1 MLKST
6 ELVAV
11 IALMLFPTLCAA
23 QSNPE
28 GDDHHGP
35 SPESIAA
42 CKDKT
47 EGDTCEFDGPHGH
60 VAGTCHKSRSGDLT
74 CRHPHHHHDGGAA
87 SNVDGLD
94 DGAPIPGGAS

>member
-6 ELVAV
+6 ELAAV
-11 IALMLFPTLCAA
+11 VALMLVPALCAA

-47 EGDTCEFDGPHGH
+47 EGDACEFDGAHGH
-60 VAGTCHKSRSGDLT
+60 VAGTCRKGRSGDLA

-87 SNVDGLD
+87 SVVDEFD
-94 DGAPIPGGAS
+94 DGALMSF